1 MKTEEKII
9 KDLYKKEM
17 ITHKLYK
24 SFMQEIEEEILRAI

>member
-1 MKTEEKII
+1 MKTQEKII

-24 SFMQEIEEEILRAI
+24 NFMEDIESEILKAI

>member
-24 SFMQEIEEEILRAI
+24 SFMEEIESEILRAI